1 MTAIQLELSLKE
13 EISRMS
19 GNAEMLRQVL
29 DYARSLLKKPAAPAK
44 TYSQE
49 DQEILDGFREALLEL
64 KEIKAGRKQAI
75 PYDEAMA
82 QLRAELEAE
91 EAVAV

>member
-64 KEIKAGRKQAI
+64 KEIKAGRKQAT
-75 PYDEAMA
+75 PDEEFV
-82 QLRAELEAE
+82 AELEQEIA
-91 EAVAV
+91 AGVYD